1 MQELQLLC
9 GDLPFDYMYDI
20 MRRSFYSRM
29 MGRNKYLDRLFA
41 LNNTFKNYIMDK
53 YLPVSLIVII
63 QRKVL
68 CCCILSICCVLMFDI
83 FSTSF
88 LLSLHSVVSKDIDWL
103 IMLYIDTLKNSLFIM
118 WYMFC

>member
-1 MQELQLLC
+1 VQELQLLC

-53 YLPVSLIVII
+53 YLPVSLSNHSV
-63 QRKVL
+63 KSALLLYFEHLL
-68 CCCILSICCVLMFDI
+68 CFDVWY